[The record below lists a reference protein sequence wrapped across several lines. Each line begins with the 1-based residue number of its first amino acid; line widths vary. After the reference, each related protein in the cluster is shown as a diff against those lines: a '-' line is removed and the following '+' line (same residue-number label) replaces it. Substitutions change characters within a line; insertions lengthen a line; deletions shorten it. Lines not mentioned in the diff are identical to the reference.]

1 FPGCDNLPSSP
12 DPMVKKQAVFAFLM
26 AMSIEPTQAS
36 SMRMKARKLAPEST
50 MAIHILVLRLMASLR
65 AAAMAFSADS
75 KSICM
80 DWSPMGRTGT
90 RPLNTYHASAVPG
103 RKRLA
108 CRDNMPARGNAARM
122 APVPVGAAGHGSV
135 RLGEATKGA
144 PSFPS
149 AALLCDLLQS
159 EPNPPVLEQGCANE
173 ATSSRPREHRSEAR
187 PRRPASSLRSNL
199 IYDRDNP
206 AEHADAL
213 ESEPR

>member
-80 DWSPMGRTGT
+80 DCSPMGQPGT
-90 RPLNTYHASAVPG
+90 RPLNSYHESAVPG

-108 CRDNMPARGNAARM
+108 CRDNMPARSNAAGMGPLCASEGTLFLDLPRR
-122 APVPVGAAGHGSV
+122 VVGDVHRGI
-135 RLGEATKGA
+135 A
-144 PSFPS
+144 PSPGR
-149 AALLCDLLQS
+149 A
-159 EPNPPVLEQGCANE
+159 
-173 ATSSRPREHRSEAR
+173 
-187 PRRPASSLRSNL
+187 PASSCR
-199 IYDRDNP
+199 RT
-206 AEHADAL
+206 A
-213 ESEPR
+213 